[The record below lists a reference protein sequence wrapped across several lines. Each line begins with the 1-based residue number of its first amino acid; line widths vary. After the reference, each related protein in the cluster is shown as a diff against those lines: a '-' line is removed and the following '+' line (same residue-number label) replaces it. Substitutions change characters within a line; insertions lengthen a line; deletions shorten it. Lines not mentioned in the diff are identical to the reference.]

1 MFSRDLIQ
9 AISDF
14 QRDAKTPKQKAERGK
29 CLTELAETLPPKF
42 RGCELIC
49 YRQIALNKKY
59 LWKLADEL
67 ILPENISSWTID
79 LGVAQTL
86 KGGVPPQGEYHG
98 VIFGVLPPK
107 ESVVVNLSR
116 LFRDA
121 GFLEACHR
129 EAPNITYFHDGMG
142 RWWNK
147 QQEVILEISKIS
159 LDDIIALG
167 GFSSSLDE
175 FVKSLYG
182 PKPSQL
188 NYAEF
193 RLLLARARQKLGPEW
208 IYEEAKDR
216 VLAKI
221 RREMPRLRVI
231 KKLQNTLKK
240 STTRRA
246 R

>member
-14 QRDAKTPKQKAERGK
+14 QRDAKTAKQKAERGK
-29 CLTELAETLPPKF
+29 RLKELAETLPPKF

-67 ILPENISSWTID
+67 ILPENISNWTID

-86 KGGVPPQGEYHG
+86 KGGVPPKGEYHG
-98 VIFGVLPPK
+98 IIFGVLPAK
-107 ESVVVNLSR
+107 ESVVMNLSR
-116 LFRDA
+116 LFRDTK
-121 GFLEACHR
+121 FLEACRR
-129 EAPNITYFHDGMG
+129 EAPKITYFHDGMG
-142 RWWNK
+142 RWWNE
-147 QQEVILEISKIS
+147 QQEVVLEISKIS
-159 LDDIIALG
+159 LNDIIALG

-182 PKPSQL
+182 PRPTKL

-193 RLLLARARQKLGPEW
+193 RLLLAKAHQKLGPEW

-216 VLAKI
+216 VLARI
-221 RREMPRLRVI
+221 RQEMPRLRTI
-231 KKLQNTLKK
+231 KKIQDALRK
-240 STTRRA
+240 
-246 R
+246 